1 MRAFRALL
9 SFSAV
14 FASLAAWS
22 SEANAYE
29 RQWQAALGLGYAQLY
44 NGGGT
49 TAAAGVLPG
58 FGANLGLSYG
68 INDSFN
74 AIAHADF
81 SLQPGATPVFV
92 AGGGAG
98 IAYVL
103 DILQWVPWI
112 GVTVDGYGVTALNP
126 CVSTND
132 LSCSNG
138 RLGFSGLFGLDYQVS
153 RRFSLGGGLRYGLLL
168 LGNQNNVD
176 QTLSVSLRAQYIWG
190 Y

>member
-1 MRAFRALL
+1 M

-14 FASLAAWS
+14 FAVVAAWS
-22 SEANAYE
+22 CEAEAYE
-29 RQWQAALGLGYAQLY
+29 RQWQAAFGLGYSQLY

-49 TAAAGVLPG
+49 TAAKGILPG

-68 INDSFN
+68 INDAWN
-74 AIAHADF
+74 VIGRADF
-81 SLQPGATPVFV
+81 SFQPGATPVFV

-103 DILQWVPWI
+103 DVLQWVPWL
-112 GVTVDGYGVTALNP
+112 GVTVDGYGVMALDP
-126 CVSTND
+126 CVATND

-138 RLGFSGLFGLDYQVS
+138 RLGFSGLGGIDYQVS
-153 RRFSLGGGLRYGLLL
+153 RSFSIGGVARYGVLL
-168 LGNQNNVD
+168 LGNQNAVD
-176 QTLSVSLRAQYIWG
+176 QTLAVSLRAQYIWG